1 LALSLSR
8 DNVVVARYI
17 GLARRFSKFS
27 LVGASGSAMNFAL
40 FWLLTERLGVHYL
53 AASTI
58 AFELSMLSNY
68 LLNNNWTF
76 ADRKPSVFSARGLIS
91 YQIVSLGSLATNLIV
106 VHVLV
111 DLGDFRPVVA
121 NVFAIGSGAAW
132 NFCANVMWTWRAG
145 HDVRRSLAQPYEDQN
160 RTPFGTADFDDGH
173 LSQVEIS
180 LVIPTFNERP
190 NIAPL
195 LAEIETALTGTAWE
209 AIFVDDSTDG
219 TDAVISERVETD
231 CRVRLLHRLENRGGL
246 AGAVVDGL
254 GEATGTYICVLDAD
268 LQHPPSRINE
278 LLAEVRR
285 SDADIVIAS
294 RYLPGGSSGGLDG
307 PLRHFYSIAL
317 RHLSRTVFP
326 RRLAG
331 ITDPLGGYFLVR
343 RSVAQAADLR
353 PIGYKILLEV
363 LVRCP
368 WRASA
373 EVPYAF
379 QPRRHG
385 DSKADFRQGLRFLRH
400 LSTLAWECSP
410 LLTAPRMLV
419 TTAARTTTAGQSGAA
434 PS

>member
-8 DNVVVARYI
+8 DNVVVARYF

-27 LVGASGSAMNFAL
+27 LVGASGSAINFAL
-40 FWLLTERLGVHYL
+40 FWLLTERVELHYL
-53 AASTI
+53 IASAI
-58 AFELSMLSNY
+58 AFELAMLSNY

-76 ADRKPSVFSARGLIS
+76 ADRRVGAFSTRGLAA
-91 YQIVSLGSLATNLIV
+91 YQIVALGSLATTLIV
-106 VHVLV
+106 VHVLIDTV
-111 DLGDFRPVVA
+111 GIHPLLA
-121 NVFAIGSGAAW
+121 NLIAIGSGSAW
-132 NFCANVMWTWRAG
+132 NFCANLLWTWRAG
-145 HDVRRSLAQPYEDQN
+145 HQFPQSLAQPWQKVD
-160 RTPFGTADFDDGH
+160 RTVFAIADRDH
-173 LSQVEIS
+173 PPVSQVEVS
-180 LVIPTFNERP
+180 LVIPTFNERA
-190 NIAPL
+190 NIGPL
-195 LAEIETALTGTAWE
+195 LAEVDTALTGTAWE

-219 TDAVISERVETD
+219 TDAIIASLANSD
-231 CRVRLLHRLENRGGL
+231 SRVRLLHRLENRGGL

-254 GEATGTYICVLDAD
+254 AHATGTYICVLDGD
-268 LQHPPSRINE
+268 LQHPPSRIAE
-278 LLAEVRR
+278 LLAEVRK
-285 SDADIVIAS
+285 SDADVVIAS
-294 RYLPGGSSGGLDG
+294 RYVPGGSSGGLDG

-343 RSVAQAADLR
+343 RSVAQAASLR

-368 WRASA
+368 WRASV

-385 DSKADFRQGLRFLRH
+385 DSKADFRQGLRFLQH
-400 LSTLAWECSP
+400 LWTLAWECSP
-410 LLTAPRMLV
+410 ALAAPRVLLSTGPRKSAD
-419 TTAARTTTAGQSGAA
+419 TTVS